1 MADKGL
7 IALLEEL
14 ISLPSVNPEH
24 MDDAS
29 INGEA
34 RVASFLNVY
43 LQSLGFDT
51 ELDTVEAG
59 RSNIIGRIGP
69 ASPRISIMLEAH
81 MDTVG
86 VGGMTIPPFEPAIRD
101 NRLYGRGACDDK
113 GPMAAALWALRDGLA
128 RRLADAGCQII
139 FIGAVGEE
147 TGNIGALHMVRNEM
161 RADEAII
168 LEPTGLNIVHAHKGA
183 CWFEIELGGVSA
195 HGSSPERGVNAINS
209 MVRVIHLLES
219 MIEKDQSE
227 EESPLLGSPTMNIGT
242 IRGGEAINIVADS
255 CVIRVD
261 RRTLPGES
269 NEAIMAGIQS
279 KLAELQEKGE
289 IHSFKIR
296 PVISCSPFVTDHQS
310 TLIARLV
317 ESCRKHDI
325 ETQLVGASWFSDAG
339 PFAETCGHTVVF
351 GPGDINQAH
360 TKDEFIDL
368 DNLQKGADILQ
379 AYFELNCS

>member
-1 MADKGL
+1 MADNGL

-24 MDDAS
+24 MDDVH
-29 INGEA
+29 INGES

-51 ELDTVEAG
+51 EWDTVKAG

-69 ASPRISIMLEAH
+69 ASPRLSIMLEAH

-86 VGGMTIPPFEPAIRD
+86 VGGMTIPPFEPALRD

-128 RRLADAGCQII
+128 KRVAEAGCQII

-147 TGNIGALHMVRNEM
+147 TGNIGAIHMVDNGI

-168 LEPTGLNIVHAHKGA
+168 LEPTDLNIVHAHKGA
-183 CWFEIELGGVSA
+183 CWFEIKLGGIPA
-195 HGSSPERGVNAINS
+195 HGSSPECGVNAINS
-209 MVRVIHLLES
+209 MVRVIQLLES
-219 MIEKDQSE
+219 MIERDCSE
-227 EESPLLGSPTMNIGT
+227 EESPLLGFPTLNIGT
-242 IRGGEAINIVADS
+242 IRGGEAINIVADA
-255 CVIRVD
+255 CIIRVD

-269 NEAIMAGIQS
+269 NKAIMADIQS
-279 KLAELQEKGE
+279 RLAELQEKGQ
-289 IHSFKIR
+289 IHSFEIKS
-296 PVISCSPFVTDHQS
+296 VISCSPFVTDHQS
-310 TLIARLV
+310 TLIERLV
-317 ESCRKHDI
+317 ESCRRHDV
-325 ETQLVGASWFSDAG
+325 ETELVGASWFSDAG
-339 PFAETCGHTVVF
+339 PFAEVCGRTIVF
-351 GPGDINQAH
+351 GPGSIRQAH

-368 DNLQKGADILQ
+368 DSLQKGADIFQ
-379 AYFELNCS
+379 AYFLYII